1 MSSDLF
7 LAFLHS
13 PLACWAL
20 LLQYQE
26 LEAAPLSLLPRSS
39 QAHPLGLPSI
49 FFFLKTP
56 IVILIVLMAAGVYK
70 ACTVCQALR

>member
-49 FFFLKTP
+49 FFLKTP